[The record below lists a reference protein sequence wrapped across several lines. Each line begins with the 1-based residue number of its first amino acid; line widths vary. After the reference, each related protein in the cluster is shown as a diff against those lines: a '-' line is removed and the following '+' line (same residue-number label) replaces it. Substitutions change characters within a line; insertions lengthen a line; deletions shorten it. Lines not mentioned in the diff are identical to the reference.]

1 MPIEVG
7 IWRLGNKVEQIN
19 FESMPTEKQLEDI
32 LAGNISILDPNLLL
46 IGRQVSTAYG
56 KYIDLLAMNASG
68 ELIVIE
74 LKRDETPREVVAQ
87 LLDYGSWVRELED
100 EDIAEIFANYLQKH
114 YPEQA
119 MTSLDSAFCDRFGV
133 KKMPESL
140 NSGHEL
146 VVVASELDDST
157 ERIVGYLADEYG
169 VAINAMYFRFF
180 KDNGNE
186 YLSRVWLID
195 PDEADKKVTKAREV
209 GSWNGEFY
217 VSFGEEETRHWSDA
231 REHGYIA
238 AGGGAWYSK
247 ALYRLEMG
255 KRIWVKVPGHGYVGV
270 GYVRSEPKPITEFS
284 LKNVPIT
291 KILES
296 LPPTAGISADK
307 LEYYVLVEWLKTVP
321 LDEAVNERGLFGNRN
336 IVVQPKKPE
345 WIHTLNRLKK
355 LWQLDE

>member
-32 LAGNISILDPNLLL
+32 LANNISILDQNLLL

-100 EDIAEIFANYLQKH
+100 EDIAEIFAAYLQKH
-114 YPEQA
+114 HPAQA
-119 MTSLDSAFCDRFGV
+119 MTSLDDAFCDRFGV

-140 NSGHEL
+140 NSNHEL

-238 AGGGAWYSK
+238 AGGGEWYSR
-247 ALYRLEMG
+247 ALYRLEID
-255 KRIWVKVPGHGYVGV
+255 KRIWV
-270 GYVRSEPKPITEFS
+270 
-284 LKNVPIT
+284 
-291 KILES
+291 
-296 LPPTAGISADK
+296 
-307 LEYYVLVEWLKTVP
+307 
-321 LDEAVNERGLFGNRN
+321 
-336 IVVQPKKPE
+336 
-345 WIHTLNRLKK
+345 
-355 LWQLDE
+355 

>member
-19 FESMPTEKQLEDI
+19 FEAMPTEKQLEDI
-32 LAGNISILDPNLLL
+32 LASNISILDQNLLL
-46 IGRQVSTAYG
+46 IGRQVLTAYG

-100 EDIAEIFANYLQKH
+100 EDIAEIFADYLQKH
-114 YPEQA
+114 HPEQA
-119 MTSLDSAFCDRFGV
+119 MTSLDNAFCDRFGV

-140 NSGHEL
+140 NSSHEL

-157 ERIVGYLADEYG
+157 ERIVDYLADEYG

-180 KDNGNE
+180 KDNGSE

-231 REHGYIA
+231 REHGYIV
-238 AGGGAWYSK
+238 AGGGEWYSK

-255 KRIWVKVPGHGYVGV
+255 KRIWVYVPGRGYVGV
-270 GYVRSEPKPITEFS
+270 GKVQSEPKPITEFL

-291 KILES
+291 EILES
-296 LPPTAGISADK
+296 LPPTEGISPDK
-307 LEYYVLVEWLKTVP
+307 LEYYVHVEWIKTVS
-321 LDEAVNERGLFGNRN
+321 LDEAVKERGFFASQH
-336 IVVQPKKPE
+336 IVAQPKNRE
-345 WIHTLNRLKK
+345 WIHTLDRLKK